1 MLGVF
6 YPGTSATL
14 AQPTGGAANR
24 Q

>member
-6 YPGTSATL
+6 YPGTSGTL
-14 AQPTGGAANR
+14 AQPAGGAANR